1 MVEVY
6 VIGTK
11 PVPEWCRRL
20 ITPYK
25 RLDGGIGYEFHG
37 KRTDFSLQAGDE
49 LEWNGY
55 EIHVRSYAHDD

>member
-1 MVEVY
+1 MVEGY

-25 RLDGGIGYEFHG
+25 RLNGGTGYESTEKEPTLVF
-37 KRTDFSLQAGDE
+37 KRVMSLNGTDMKST
-49 LEWNGY
+49 
-55 EIHVRSYAHDD
+55 

>member
-6 VIGTK
+6 VIGTE

-25 RLDGGIGYEFHG
+25 RLNGGTGYEFHG
-37 KRTDFSLQAGDE
+37 KEPTLVFKRVMSLNGTDMKST
-49 LEWNGY
+49 
-55 EIHVRSYAHDD
+55 